1 MFGNNGWSENYEC
14 CGGGLNI
21 QWPIFI
27 GGNVI
32 KGLGRGGPIYTWLL
46 CSAVAGNS
54 THFCCVGDGGSS
66 SNHLATDSLGVPLGF
81 ITI

>member
-21 QWPIFI
+21 QWPIFQ

-32 KGLGRGGPIYTWLL
+32 KGLGRGGPRCVWWL
-46 CSAVAGNS
+46 CSAGA
-54 THFCCVGDGGSS
+54 GSS
-66 SNHLATDSLGVPLGF
+66 ASFCSMDPGGDSGSGWAQNSLGVPLGF